1 MPDNPHLSP
10 AQDLPSDILE
20 QILTLVA
27 NSAKDSDDP
36 LQALRCFTAVNHH
49 WNHVSYSCTPLWQN
63 LGHIRVDLHNCRP
76 ESASELLI
84 SSLEDRFERA
94 RSQPVTFTFNV
105 APTLAYGRPRD
116 IQLVIE
122 RAFAVLA
129 RYSAQWENVG
139 FSLPAAHVYFLNSV
153 AGKLPLLERI
163 SMEVL
168 HPDVPVRLDQFA
180 IAPRLRHASFRF
192 PGKYG
197 VDVRDKIHL
206 PWSQLLS
213 YHEDIFPQDVG
224 FHLALVG
231 SPKLQS
237 LICSFPFT
245 SINYSIAVPVQ
256 HSTLTRLH
264 LKFTA
269 SNSTILRRLIIPS
282 LEDLSVVSS
291 GVDTIFPDIM
301 ALIQQSHCVIRSLA
315 ILPDCASYTN
325 QGGALTRVLNI
336 CPELHSLTVNSIPP
350 QDLENLTRPNGTGS
364 GLVVPSLRRL
374 ILCYTSSFPITP
386 QDDYYALRDLACA
399 REEMRRKPLELSIEI
414 APSFQGEVSWL
425 KVIGQ
430 LEGFSTR
437 HHVGSPAGKVGRWVH
452 TLGILL
458 DEGRN
463 VAEVRTED
471 SSPSILRESISGLQL
486 LKVAREMEAYELNR
500 GNIGLLYHREVPLL
514 LERIASL
521 PPETFPLEK
530 VFDLSAWTKA
540 LFRKWKSLLI
550 EDARVN
556 GRWMRRGKHTVEF
569 IGRESE
575 RREDDDLVWEMV
587 VGAPETPRTRA
598 EWLEVGIWL

>member
-20 QILTLVA
+20 QILTLAA

-36 LQALRCFTAVNHH
+36 LQPLRCFTAVNHH

-76 ESASELLI
+76 ESAAELLI

-129 RYSAQWENVG
+129 QYSAQWENIG
-139 FSLPAAHVYFLNSV
+139 FSLPAAHVHFLDAV
-153 AGKLPLLERI
+153 AGKVPLLEKI

-180 IAPRLRHASFRF
+180 TAPRIRHTSFRF

-224 FHLALVG
+224 FHLALAG

-245 SINYSIAVPVQ
+245 SINYFIAVPVQ

-269 SNSTILRRLIIPS
+269 SNSTILRHLIIPS
-282 LEDLSVVSS
+282 LEDLSPTALSTILSPTFAPAASQLVGVGVVVLSFYLS
-291 GVDTIFPDIM
+291 PYPGLIFSPPPPFHLRHPPLTDSPPMRDPDW
-301 ALIQQSHCVIRSLA
+301 SLA
-315 ILPDCASYTN
+315 IGGLLQRSSLPM
-325 QGGALTRVLNI
+325 
-336 CPELHSLTVNSIPP
+336 EPP
-350 QDLENLTRPNGTGS
+350 GS
-364 GLVVPSLRRL
+364 G
-374 ILCYTSSFPITP
+374 
-386 QDDYYALRDLACA
+386 
-399 REEMRRKPLELSIEI
+399 
-414 APSFQGEVSWL
+414 
-425 KVIGQ
+425 
-430 LEGFSTR
+430 
-437 HHVGSPAGKVGRWVH
+437 
-452 TLGILL
+452 
-458 DEGRN
+458 
-463 VAEVRTED
+463 
-471 SSPSILRESISGLQL
+471 
-486 LKVAREMEAYELNR
+486 
-500 GNIGLLYHREVPLL
+500 
-514 LERIASL
+514 
-521 PPETFPLEK
+521 
-530 VFDLSAWTKA
+530 
-540 LFRKWKSLLI
+540 
-550 EDARVN
+550 
-556 GRWMRRGKHTVEF
+556 
-569 IGRESE
+569 
-575 RREDDDLVWEMV
+575 
-587 VGAPETPRTRA
+587 
-598 EWLEVGIWL
+598 